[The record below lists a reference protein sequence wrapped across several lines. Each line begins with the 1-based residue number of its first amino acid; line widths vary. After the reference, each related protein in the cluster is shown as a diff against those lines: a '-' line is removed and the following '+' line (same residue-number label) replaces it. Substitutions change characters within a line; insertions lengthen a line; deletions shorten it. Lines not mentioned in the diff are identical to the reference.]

1 MVLNAKSVLSVV
13 MSAILTI
20 SAAAG
25 FGFTANAEENTIDQ
39 MVEEMCTQEKIDQMI
54 MPAFRN
60 YNGAPVTSVP
70 DDIKEFLGKHSLA
83 GVCLFAEN
91 FTSTKQSVKLTDEFQ
106 KSLKP
111 GSPQLFISAD
121 QEGGRVT
128 RLNTGTQMP
137 GNMALAATGDTKNAY
152 RAATV
157 IGKELDAIGINMNF
171 APVIDVNN
179 NPSNPIIGLRSFS
192 NSADIVADYGSAYL
206 QGISDTGIIGTV
218 KHFPGHGDTNTDSH
232 SSLPCINKS
241 YDELK
246 KNELVPYIRCI
257 KEGVDMVMTTH
268 IQFPQI
274 ESEYVLDEEE
284 NKIYL
289 PATLSKTIITDIL
302 RGDLGY
308 NGVVVTD
315 GMEMEAIA
323 KFFGKYDAAAR
334 AINAGADILLIPFDI
349 NSPET
354 LANFEEYIATL
365 VKMTDE
371 GEIKM
376 ENVDA
381 SVKRILTLKKK
392 KGLLN
397 PYDASDLADRISYAK
412 SFVGCKDNHDIEWD
426 ITKKAITLVK
436 NDDALPIDA
445 SEEETVILN
454 HDSDYTLSTEFAI
467 NQLIKDGELSNN
479 PKIRYTLFN
488 DIDLDEAKS
497 YIGEAKNVIIDN
509 GIASLENMK
518 ASNLRDLSMI
528 RGIIEYVHGYGGK
541 VTVISYNL
549 PYDVSVYQDADAIMV
564 AYSAR
569 ATTSYPSDYAESRV
583 QYGPNVPAAI
593 YMCMNISG
601 STTGILPV
609 DIPKIS
615 EEYKFTSE
623 ILYSRGFGLKYP
635 EKPEPTVSPE
645 PTGEPTPA
653 PTGEPTPAPTGE
665 PVSNVISSDTVTVT
679 GLKDGY
685 KYTGKNVMPV
695 FKLMMGDKELKADK
709 DYRVSYKNN
718 KKIGTAS
725 IEITGIGD
733 YSGTLTI
740 NFKIVPKGTK
750 LKSVKGGKNSLTIKW
765 KKLTKQIT
773 GYQIRY
779 STDKKFS
786 ASKTKTVT
794 IKSKKKVSKK
804 LSNLQAKKRY
814 YVQIRTYKLV
824 NGKKYF
830 SDWSKSL
837 KAKTNTMH

>member
-1 MVLNAKSVLSVV
+1 MGFRSKKILSIV
-13 MSAILTI
+13 MAGMLCIG
-20 SAAAG
+20 AAAG
-25 FGFTANAEENTIDQ
+25 SGFTSKAEETNIDQ
-39 MVEEMCTQEKIDQMI
+39 MVGEMSTQEKIDQMI

-60 YNGAPVTSVP
+60 YNDVPVTSVP

-83 GVCLFAEN
+83 GVCLFASN

-106 KSLKP
+106 KSLKS

-121 QEGGRVT
+121 QEGGRIT

-137 GNMALAATGDTKNAY
+137 GNMALAATGDAENAY

-157 IGKELDAIGINMNF
+157 IGKELDAVGINMNF

-192 NSADIVADYGSAYL
+192 NSADIVADFGSAYL
-206 QGISDTGIIGTV
+206 KGISDTGIIGTV
-218 KHFPGHGDTNTDSH
+218 KHFPGHGDTNKDSH
-232 SSLPCINKS
+232 SNLPCINKS

-246 KNELVPYIRCI
+246 KNELIPYKRCI
-257 KEGVDMVMTTH
+257 DEGVDMIMTAH

-274 ESEYVLDEEE
+274 EDEYVLDDQE

-323 KFFGKYDAAAR
+323 KFFGEYDAAAR
-334 AINAGADILLIPFDI
+334 AINAGADILLIPFDV
-349 NSPET
+349 NSPKT
-354 LANFEEYIATL
+354 LAHLEEYISTL
-365 VKMTDE
+365 AKMADE

-376 ENVDA
+376 ESVDA

-392 KGLLN
+392 KGLLK
-397 PYDASDLADRISYAK
+397 PYDSSDLADRISYAK
-412 SFVGCKDNHDIEWD
+412 SYVGCKENHDIEWD

-467 NQLIKDGELSNN
+467 NQLKKDGELSSN
-479 PKIRYTLFN
+479 PKIRYTLFDDM
-488 DIDLDEAKS
+488 DIDEAKS
-497 YIGEAKNVIIDN
+497 YIGKAKNVIIDN
-509 GIASLENMK
+509 GIASLENMT

-528 RGIIEYVHGYGGK
+528 RGIIDYVHGYGGK

-564 AYSAR
+564 AYSSR
-569 ATTSYPSDYAESRV
+569 AMSSYPSDYAESRV

-609 DIPKIS
+609 DIPKIT
-615 EEYKFTSE
+615 EEYKFTSD
-623 ILYSRGFGLKYP
+623 ILYKRGFGLKYP
-635 EKPEPTVSPE
+635 EKPEPTVTPE

-653 PTGEPTPAPTGE
+653 PTGEPTPTPTGA
-665 PVSNVISSDTVTVT
+665 PDSNVISSDTVTVA
-679 GLKDGY
+679 GVKESY
-685 KYTGKNVMPV
+685 KYTGKNVMPAI
-695 FKLMMGDKELKADK
+695 KLMIGDKELKADK
-709 DYRVSYKNN
+709 DYKVSYKNN

-725 IEITGIGD
+725 IEITGTGD

-750 LKSVKGGKNSLTIKW
+750 LTTVKGGKKYLRVKW
-765 KKLTKQIT
+765 KKVTKQIT

-779 STDKKFS
+779 STDKTFA

-794 IKSKKKVSKK
+794 IRSKKTVSKK
-804 LSNLQAKKRY
+804 LLKLQAKKRY
-814 YVQIRTYKLV
+814 YVQVRTYKKV
-824 NGKKYF
+824 NNKKYF
-830 SDWSKSL
+830 SAWSKSL
-837 KAKTNTMH
+837 KAKTK